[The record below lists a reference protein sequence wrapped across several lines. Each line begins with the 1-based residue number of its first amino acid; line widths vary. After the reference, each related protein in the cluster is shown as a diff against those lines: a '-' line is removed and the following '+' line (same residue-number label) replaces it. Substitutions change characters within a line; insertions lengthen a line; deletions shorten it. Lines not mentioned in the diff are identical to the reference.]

1 MSSTKL
7 RPFFLAQPQ
16 LLLKMHI
23 CVAAAGISAILI
35 TFSSPVFSSPLEALA
50 CSAALGQPAFQ
61 SPPSL
66 PVSNKP
72 APEEANR
79 KTEGLSGPIR
89 LLSWNIQKS
98 QTSGWDTDLKKFG
111 EDRDLLLIQEA
122 SIQAGISSALP
133 QDLYQAFAAGYI
145 TDSQATGVATLSS
158 VAPMLQCNLTAW
170 EPWLGTPKATNIT
183 EYPLALSPLRL
194 LVINLHAVNFTVGME
209 DFITQVEALTPL
221 FNNHKGP
228 LLIAGDFNTWSEAR
242 HTHLDNFML
251 SHQLV
256 AVDFTPDHRTT
267 FWNLPLDHM
276 YLRGLRALESEVIP
290 VETSDHNPLLVTVE
304 LTVQ

>member
-1 MSSTKL
+1 ME
-7 RPFFLAQPQ
+7 
-16 LLLKMHI
+16 
-23 CVAAAGISAILI
+23 ISVILMI
-35 TFSSPVFSSPLEALA
+35 SSSPVFSSPLEALA
-50 CSAALGQPAFQ
+50 CSAALGQPEFQ
-61 SPPSL
+61 VQNTL
-66 PVSNKP
+66 PTTPVE
-72 APEEANR
+72 APKKLNR
-79 KTEGLSGPIR
+79 NTAGLSGPIK

-98 QTSGWDTDLKKFG
+98 QTSGWDTDLKKIG
-111 EDRDLLLIQEA
+111 KDRDLLLIQEA
-122 SIQAGISSALP
+122 SIQAGITSALP
-133 QDLYQAFAAGYI
+133 QDLYLALAAGYI

-183 EYPLALSPLRL
+183 EYPLAGSPLRL
-194 LVINLHAVNFTVGME
+194 LVINLHAVNFTVGLE
-209 DFITQVEALTPL
+209 DFVTQVEALAPL

-242 HTHLDNFML
+242 HSHLDNFMR
-251 SHQLV
+251 SHEMT

-276 YLRGLRALESEVIP
+276 YLRGLRALESEVIL

-304 LTVQ
+304 LTE